1 MFTVENE
8 EKRQEILKQ
17 KEILIAGTATK
28 VVKYLEVSPTTQC
41 TSCQKFGHIGDRCST
56 RACRFCA
63 AAHLSKDHSCP
74 TCIIIGKPC
83 KHTTPL
89 CINCKE
95 NHFANSK
102 DCETLKA
109 AKLVHS
115 TSLEGS
121 MEE

>member
-1 MFTVENE
+1 MVFTIENE

-17 KEILIAGTATK
+17 KEILIAVVAIK

-41 TSCQKFGHIGDRCST
+41 TSCQKFGHIGDRCFT

-63 AAHLSKDHSCP
+63 EAHLFKDHSYP

-95 NHFANSK
+95 NHFANSE
-102 DCETLKA
+102 DYENLKA
-109 AKLVHS
+109 AKLVRS
-115 TSLEGS
+115 TSLDGS
-121 MEE
+121 ME